1 MYQHLSD
8 FQFNLPQELIAHA
21 PAHPRDHSRLLVY
34 NRATDVITDARFYEI
49 GQFLP
54 THSSLVVN
62 NSKVEKARLLF
73 GNTEIF
79 EVLRINNH
87 TVEALVRP
95 GRKFKDGKVVELT
108 DGIRAEVLRVHED
121 GLRTLRFELSL
132 DDPQIEAH
140 RHTPF
145 PPYIE
150 ANESLAASY
159 QTVYAKDEGSKAA
172 PTAGLHFTE
181 SLLASLGQQGHS
193 LVEVTLHVGMGTFAP
208 VKSDNIDE
216 HKMHHEYYSI
226 DAGAAEGLNAAA
238 HRVAVGTTSVRVLES
253 AWKQDGFQACSGS
266 TDIFIRPGYSFKAV
280 DSLITN
286 FHLPGSTLIMLVS
299 AFAGYEETRR
309 LYDHAI
315 KERYRFY
322 SFGDAM
328 LIL

>member
-1 MYQHLSD
+1 MTKHLSD
-8 FQFNLPQELIAHA
+8 FQFDLPQELIAHV

-34 NRATDVITDARFYEI
+34 DRANDHITDTHFYEI
-49 GQFLP
+49 GRFLP
-54 THSSLVVN
+54 DHSSLVVN

-73 GNTEIF
+73 GNIEIF
-79 EVLRINNH
+79 EVQRINNH

-95 GRKFKDGKVVELT
+95 GRKFKEGKILELAE
-108 DGIRAEVLRVHED
+108 GIQVQVLRIHED
-121 GLRTLRFELSL
+121 GLRTLRFEIPL
-132 DDPQIEAH
+132 DDPRIESH

-150 ANESLAASY
+150 ANESLASAY

-181 SLLASLGQQGHS
+181 HLLASLAQQGHH

-208 VKSDNIDE
+208 VKTEHIDE
-216 HKMHHEYYSI
+216 HKMHHEYYTM
-226 DAGAAEGLNAAA
+226 DATAAKYLNEA
-238 HRVAVGTTSVRVLES
+238 HHKVAVGTTSVRVLES
-253 AWKQDGFQACSGS
+253 AYREDGFRACSGS
-266 TDIFIRPGYSFKAV
+266 TDIFIRPGYTFKAV
-280 DSLITN
+280 DALITN

-299 AFAGYEETRR
+299 AFAGYEQTKR
-309 LYDHAI
+309 LYAHAI
-315 KERYRFY
+315 REKYRFY

>member
-1 MYQHLSD
+1 MYKHLSD
-8 FQFNLPQELIAHA
+8 FQFDLPQDRIAHA
-21 PAHPRDHSRLLVY
+21 PANPRDHSRLLVY
-34 NRATDVITDARFYEI
+34 NRASDDITDAHFYDI
-49 GQFLP
+49 GNFIP
-54 THSSLVVN
+54 EHSTFVVN

-73 GNTEIF
+73 DSIEIF
-79 EVLRINNH
+79 EVQRINNH

-95 GRKFKDGKVVELT
+95 GRKFKDGKLVELG
-108 DGIRAEVLRVHED
+108 DGIRVQVTRVHDD
-121 GLRTLRFELSL
+121 GLRTLQFELPL
-132 DDPQIEAH
+132 DDPRVEAH

-145 PPYIE
+145 PPYIN
-150 ANESLAASY
+150 ADESMAASY

-216 HKMHHEYYSI
+216 HKMHHEYYAM
-226 DAGAAEGLNAAA
+226 DAESAQKLNSAR
-238 HRVAVGTTSVRVLES
+238 HKIAVGTTSVRVLES
-253 AWKQDGFQACSGS
+253 AWRNTGFQACSGS
-266 TDIFIRPGYSFKAV
+266 TDIFIRPGYPFKAV
-280 DSLITN
+280 DALITN

-299 AFAGYEETRR
+299 AFAGYDQTRR
-309 LYDHAI
+309 LYEHAI
-315 KERYRFY
+315 REKYRFY